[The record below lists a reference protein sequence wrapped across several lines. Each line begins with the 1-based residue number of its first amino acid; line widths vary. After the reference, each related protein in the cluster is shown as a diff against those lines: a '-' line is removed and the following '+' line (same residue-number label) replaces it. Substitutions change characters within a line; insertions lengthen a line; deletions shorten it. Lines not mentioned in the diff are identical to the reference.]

1 MDERRYDLLDDR
13 WILYVPAR
21 ARRPHDVRLTILKPA
36 RPPYDPDCPFCPGN
50 EGELETVLFERQGTA
65 GQPWATRAVAN
76 KYPIVTGSLNGPA
89 SAQDF
94 AGAHEVVIETPRHD
108 LQLADMTVGEL
119 EAVLATHRARFAAH
133 AGYAAWA
140 VAFRNHGP
148 TAGISLFHA
157 HGQFVAT
164 TSVPPLAA
172 AREARAERYVQEVG
186 RCFLCDVIEREQ
198 REALRLVGEAP
209 GFVAFVPYA
218 AEVRFEVWIA
228 PSRHQS
234 DFAALDDPEI
244 AALAGLIGRVL
255 RALRAAA
262 RDPDYNFVILSAS
275 RGLQNGPAWHWYLR
289 VRPRT
294 TAVGGFE
301 LASGVAVNPSLPELD
316 AARLRAETA

>member
-21 ARRPHDVRLTILKPA
+21 AKRPHDVRLTILKPA

-50 EGELETVLFERQGTA
+50 EGELETVLFERQDTA
-65 GQPWATRAVAN
+65 GQRWATRAVAN
-76 KYPIVTGSLNGPA
+76 KYPIVTGGLNGPD
-89 SAQDF
+89 SPEGF
-94 AGAHEVVIETPRHD
+94 AGAHEVLIETPRHD

-119 EAVLATHRARFAAH
+119 EAVLATHRARFAAR
-133 AGYAAWA
+133 AGHAAWT

-172 AREARAERYVQEVG
+172 AREARAERYLQEVG

-198 REALRLVGEAP
+198 REAQRLVGEVP

-218 AEVRFEVWIA
+218 AEVRFEMWVA
-228 PSRHQS
+228 PNRHQS
-234 DFAALDDPEI
+234 HFAALDDPEV
-244 AALAGLIGRVL
+244 AGLAGLISRVL

-262 RDPDYNFVILSAS
+262 SDPDYNFVILTAS
-275 RGLQNGPAWHWYLR
+275 RGRRNSPAWHWYLR
-289 VRPRT
+289 VRPRISV
-294 TAVGGFE
+294 VGGFE

-316 AARLRAETA
+316 AARLRAETT